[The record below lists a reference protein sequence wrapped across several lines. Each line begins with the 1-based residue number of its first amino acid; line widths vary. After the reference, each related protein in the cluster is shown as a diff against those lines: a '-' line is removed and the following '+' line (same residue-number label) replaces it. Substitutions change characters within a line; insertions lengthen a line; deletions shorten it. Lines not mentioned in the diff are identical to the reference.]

1 MVILSNEAVKQG
13 HGPKGKMG
21 KILINLL
28 VTLVVG
34 AVYFYISLPALN
46 LQSEE
51 FYGFVLLL
59 CVVYILSAL
68 VTSGFD
74 VKGASG
80 LKEYFKFIKSQCMP
94 IGILLAGLIVIA
106 IVGQVV
112 SMPIFRAG
120 AYRDLLDVQEM
131 NAEDFSKDV
140 SEISFSEIPTLDLAS
155 AQYLGDRQ
163 MGTLSDMV
171 SQFEVSDAYTQIN
184 YNGQPYRV
192 AALEYADL
200 IKWFTNR
207 SEGLPAYVMVNM
219 VTQKADVIRLPE
231 GQGVKYS
238 PSEPLNRNIA
248 RHLRFQYPT
257 FMFGTPV
264 FEVDDQGNPWWIAPK
279 IVKTIGLFGGTDIN
293 GAVMVNAITGESQ
306 YYEEVP
312 NWVDNVYNPALIAQ
326 QYDYHGTLVHGF
338 INSVFGQRDVK
349 VTTRDSNYIALNDD
363 VYMYT
368 GITSATSDQS
378 NLGFLLS
385 NQRTKET
392 KYYTAP
398 GATEQSAMNSA
409 MGVVQDLGY
418 TATFPLLLNISG
430 EPTYFIPLKD
440 KTQLVKMYAMVN
452 VEQYQI
458 VATDTTVSGCEQKYI
473 SLLAEKGIALPEA
486 LPQTTASGVIA
497 ELRSAV
503 LDGNTYYFIRLEN
516 EEVFYSISAA
526 KNNVAVIL
534 NVGDTVT
541 IEHAP
546 AGEGAP
552 SSILSGYS
560 VTLNQKGDGAAVPSV
575 APVIP
580 LPEESLSSDDAL
592 PSEPP
597 TDTVG

>member
-1 MVILSNEAVKQG
+1 MSNEAVKQG

-473 SLLAEKGIALPEA
+473 SLLAEKGITLPEA

-580 LPEESLSSDDAL
+580 LPDESPSSDDAL

-597 TDTVG
+597 TDAVG

>member
-473 SLLAEKGIALPEA
+473 SLLAEKGITLPEA

-580 LPEESLSSDDAL
+580 LPEESPSSDDAL

-597 TDTVG
+597 TDAVG

>member
-1 MVILSNEAVKQG
+1 MSNEAVKQG

-279 IVKTIGLFGGTDIN
+279 IVKAIGLFGGTDIN

-473 SLLAEKGIALPEA
+473 SLLAEKGITLPEA

-580 LPEESLSSDDAL
+580 LPEESPSSDDAL

>member
-473 SLLAEKGIALPEA
+473 SLLAEKGITLPEA

-580 LPEESLSSDDAL
+580 LPDESPSSDDAL

-597 TDTVG
+597 TDAVG

>member
-1 MVILSNEAVKQG
+1 MSNEAVKQG

-473 SLLAEKGIALPEA
+473 SLLAEKGITLPEA

-546 AGEGAP
+546 AGEGVP

-580 LPEESLSSDDAL
+580 LPEESLSSDNVL
-592 PSEPP
+592 PYEPP
-597 TDTVG
+597 TDAVG

>member
-1 MVILSNEAVKQG
+1 MSNEAVKQG

-473 SLLAEKGIALPEA
+473 SLLAEKGITLPEA

-546 AGEGAP
+546 AGEGVP

-580 LPEESLSSDDAL
+580 LPEESPSSDDAL

-597 TDTVG
+597 TDAVG

>member
-1 MVILSNEAVKQG
+1 MSNEAVKQG

-473 SLLAEKGIALPEA
+473 SLLAEKGITLPEA

-516 EEVFYSISAA
+516 EEIFYSISAA

-546 AGEGAP
+546 AGEGVP

-580 LPEESLSSDDAL
+580 LPEESPSSDDAL

-597 TDTVG
+597 TDAVG

>member
-1 MVILSNEAVKQG
+1 
-13 HGPKGKMG
+13 MG

-106 IVGQVV
+106 IVGQIV

-473 SLLAEKGIALPEA
+473 SLLAEKGITLPEA

-597 TDTVG
+597 TDAVG

>member
-473 SLLAEKGIALPEA
+473 SLLAEKGITLPEA

-546 AGEGAP
+546 AGEGVP

-560 VTLNQKGDGAAVPSV
+560 VTLNQKGDGATVPSV

-580 LPEESLSSDDAL
+580 LPEESPSSDDAL

>member
-279 IVKTIGLFGGTDIN
+279 IVKAIGLFGGTDIN

-473 SLLAEKGIALPEA
+473 SLLAEKGITLPEA

-580 LPEESLSSDDAL
+580 LPEESPSSDDAL

>member
-1 MVILSNEAVKQG
+1 MSNEAVKQG

-106 IVGQVV
+106 IVGQIV

-473 SLLAEKGIALPEA
+473 SLLAEKGITLPEA

-597 TDTVG
+597 TDAVG

>member
-1 MVILSNEAVKQG
+1 MSNEAVKQG

-473 SLLAEKGIALPEA
+473 SLLAEKGITLPEA

-560 VTLNQKGDGAAVPSV
+560 VTLNQKGNGAAVPSV

-580 LPEESLSSDDAL
+580 LPEESPSSDDAL

>member
-473 SLLAEKGIALPEA
+473 SLLAEKGITLPEA

-580 LPEESLSSDDAL
+580 LPEESPSSDDAL

>member
-1 MVILSNEAVKQG
+1 LSNEAVKQG

-106 IVGQVV
+106 IVGQIV

-473 SLLAEKGIALPEA
+473 SLLAEKGITLPEA

-597 TDTVG
+597 TDAVG

>member
-106 IVGQVV
+106 IVGQIV

-473 SLLAEKGIALPEA
+473 SLLAEKGITLPEA

-597 TDTVG
+597 TDAVG

>member
-1 MVILSNEAVKQG
+1 MSNEAVKQG

-473 SLLAEKGIALPEA
+473 SLLAEKGITLPEA

-560 VTLNQKGDGAAVPSV
+560 VTLSQKGDGAAVPSV

-580 LPEESLSSDDAL
+580 LPEESPSSDDAL